1 MTEASR
7 AADQAPR
14 RGSLRIDKVCGEGS
28 DGTGVGSGGPLAAM
42 TVAEVKDLYNPQ
54 IPKSKSVHPNQ
65 NPQIAKSP
73 RTPVTHPLPP
83 PYELRAEEAAPSAT
97 GLRQLPHLLQPWLQP
112 PLRPTVE
119 PAGKEAEEEAL
130 PAVTGPSDGGEVT
143 TEEWPWWG
151 TSSPLPVTV
160 AAVVRELLE
169 RRRRRRLSRIL
180 LPYPR
185 AARRVLLPRRCREEV
200 ATTVPEKRMMPL
212 RGRRPPGK
220 GDVDQGRALC
230 EGVARQEKGAV
241 A

>member
-28 DGTGVGSGGPLAAM
+28 DGTGVGSRSEGL
-42 TVAEVKDLYNPQ
+42 VKPHAPKAFHLIPISTTIVGDHHHRYPCIQIKNPRYNPQ

-119 PAGKEAEEEAL
+119 PAGKEAEKEAL
-130 PAVTGPSDGGEVT
+130 PAVTGPGDGGEVT
-143 TEEWPWWG
+143 TEEWPRWG
-151 TSSPLPVTV
+151 TSSLLPVTV
-160 AAVVRELLE
+160 AAVIRELLE
-169 RRRRRRLSRIL
+169 RRRRRCVWTER
-180 LPYPR
+180 
-185 AARRVLLPRRCREEV
+185 
-200 ATTVPEKRMMPL
+200 
-212 RGRRPPGK
+212 RGRE
-220 GDVDQGRALC
+220 GR
-230 EGVARQEKGAV
+230 ET
-241 A
+241 